1 MKEFKNTLRQTF
13 QAEWRQELVY
23 GAISAAGGVL
33 GVVIFLIVLAT
44 DNSVET
50 YATLGAL
57 LALGIGILVFLIG
70 GSFSMRQDL
79 HLALSMGKTRKY
91 YVPAKY
97 LLLVVTCLECV
108 LIAMVIGWLEESL
121 YVALY
126 PGLSCEINMSFLY
139 ERPGLLVG
147 GVLLVAMVILLMGAL
162 FARFG
167 VKFIWVL
174 WGIWMVCCLCLP
186 RIIEDTIHAPDSF
199 LGRLG
204 TAFVGFAT
212 QLTGLQLV
220 MGVCVLWLIGMA
232 VAFGLLRK
240 QSVTA

>member
-13 QAEWRQELVY
+13 QVEWRQELVY
-23 GAISAAGGVL
+23 VAISAAGGVL
-33 GVVIFLIVLAT
+33 GVMIFLIIFAT

-50 YATLGAL
+50 YAALGSL
-57 LALGIGILVFLIG
+57 LSLGIGILVFLIG
-70 GSFSMRQDL
+70 GCFSMNQGF
-79 HLALSMGKTRKY
+79 HLALSMGKTRKH

-108 LIAMVIGWLEESL
+108 LIAMVIGWLEERL

-126 PGLSCEINMSFLY
+126 PGISCEINMSFLY
-139 ERPGLLVG
+139 ARPGLLVE

-167 VKFIWVL
+167 VKFIWGL
-174 WGIWMVCCLCLP
+174 WGIWMFGGLCLP
-186 RIIEDTIHAPDSF
+186 RIIEDTIHDPNSF
-199 LGRLG
+199 PGKLG

-212 QLTGLQLV
+212 QLTGLQLA
-220 MGVCVLWLIGMA
+220 MGAGVLWFIGLS